1 MEVSKV
7 RIIDNTREGRREITK
22 DDYAAS
28 IPPCCSFQS
37 LEQHEAIGLCWSL
50 LYRVEYNKPIAGMC
64 DDCTE
69 NKVSPYGINS
79 FGM

>member
-1 MEVSKV
+1 MEATKV
-7 RIIDNTREGRREITK
+7 RIIEYGIEERRELRK
-22 DDYAAS
+22 EEYANK

-37 LEQHEAIGLCWSL
+37 IEEHEGIGLCWSL
-50 LYRVEYNKPIAGMC
+50 VHRIEYNKPIVGMC

>member
-1 MEVSKV
+1 MEASKV
-7 RIIDNTREGRREITK
+7 RIIDIGFEKAKELTK
-22 DDYAAS
+22 EDYEAS

-37 LEQHEAIGLCWSL
+37 IEEHENIGLCWSL
-50 LYRVEYNKPIAGMC
+50 VTRVQLNKPIAGMC

-79 FGM
+79 FGI